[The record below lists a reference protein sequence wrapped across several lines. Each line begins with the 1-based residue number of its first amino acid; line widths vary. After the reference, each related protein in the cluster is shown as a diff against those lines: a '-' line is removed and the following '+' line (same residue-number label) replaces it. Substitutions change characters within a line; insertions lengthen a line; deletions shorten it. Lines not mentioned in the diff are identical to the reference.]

1 MKELF
6 LAIELKR
13 KYNKMEL
20 EDCVSE
26 FEIYTHQKVPKKA
39 VDEFK
44 FIGLNNVD
52 FFTSDWLNRYG
63 LKNLFQFENGQ

>member
-20 EDCVSE
+20 QDCVIE
-26 FEIYTHQKVPKKA
+26 FENYTNQKVPKEA
-39 VDEFK
+39 VEDFR
-44 FIGLNNVD
+44 FCGLTNVD
-52 FFTSDWLNRYG
+52 FFISDWLNRYG
-63 LKNLFQFENGQ
+63 LKNLFQFENGL

>member
-20 EDCVSE
+20 QDCVTE
-26 FEIYTHQKVPKKA
+26 FEIYTNQKVPKVA
-39 VDEFK
+39 VDKFK
-44 FIGLNNVD
+44 LCGLNNVD
-52 FFTSDWLNRYG
+52 FFASDWLNRYG
-63 LKNLFQFENGQ
+63 LKNLLQFENGL

>member
-20 EDCVSE
+20 NDCVTE
-26 FEIYTHQKVPKKA
+26 FEAYTNQKVPKEA

-44 FIGLNNVD
+44 FCGLNNID
-52 FFTSDWLNRYG
+52 FFTSDWLNIYG
-63 LKNLFQFENGQ
+63 LKNLLQFENGL